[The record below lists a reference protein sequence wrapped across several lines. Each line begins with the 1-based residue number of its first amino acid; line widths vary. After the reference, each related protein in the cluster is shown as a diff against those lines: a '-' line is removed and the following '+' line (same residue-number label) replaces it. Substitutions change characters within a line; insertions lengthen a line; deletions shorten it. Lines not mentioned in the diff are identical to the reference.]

1 MNKVC
6 SHCGGSVEKEYII
19 EYTPNRSITHVT
31 KNSINFDCKQA
42 NIALASLVEIR
53 KETGYWYCVD
63 CELMYKFKEE
73 EK

>member
-1 MNKVC
+1 MNKIC

-53 KETGYWYCVD
+53 KETG
-63 CELMYKFKEE
+63 
-73 EK
+73 